1 MNNRKQELANA
12 LRDQFLELE
21 SQVATNVQEE
31 FNAAIIY
38 LETDEFEQED
48 YLKYDLLQSCVD
60 DFNTM
65 HALYVQKIYNL

>member
-1 MNNRKQELANA
+1 MNRKQELANA

-21 SQVATNVQEE
+21 SQVAINTQAE

-38 LETDEFEQED
+38 LEIDEFEQED

-65 HALYVQKIYNL
+65 YALYVQKIYDL